1 MRLDWIRDKVASG
14 ERLSFED
21 GVGLF
26 LYPDVITIGQL
37 ANSVREKLHGD
48 RTYFNRN
55 MRIEVTNVCV
65 ASCLFCSF
73 AKLEEGAPGAHT
85 MKVEEAWRE
94 LEARMHDPP
103 SEIHIVNGL
112 HPGLPFSYYEELL
125 AGFKRIK
132 PDIHLKCFTGVE
144 IHFFARHYGMT
155 YGEVLE
161 RLQRA
166 GLDSLPGGGAEIF
179 HPEVRSRIAHD
190 KATADE
196 WLEVHRVAHGLG
208 MRTNATMLYGH
219 IETFEHRVDH
229 LLRLRDL
236 QDGTGGLQAFIPL
249 AFHPDGNGM
258 KNLPAPTAL
267 DALRTIAVSRLLL
280 DNVRHVKAYWVSMTP
295 EVAQIA
301 LRFGADDIDGTIVH
315 ETIYKA
321 AGSRSPGALSSE
333 QLVRLIQEAGRIP
346 VERDTLY
353 HVVREHPRSAVPEG
367 ALKVRD
373 RKAAKHLDAAS
384 PATPERGR
392 SDGTPAP
399 GLPERGRSLKVLS

>member
-1 MRLDWIRDKVASG
+1 MLDAIALKVRAG

-21 GVGLF
+21 GVALF
-26 LYPDVITIGQL
+26 RHPDVVAIGQL
-37 ANSVREKLHGD
+37 ANEVRERLHGD

-85 MKVEEAWRE
+85 MSLEEAWRE
-94 LEARMHDPP
+94 LEVRMDDPP

-132 PDIHLKCFTGVE
+132 ADIHMKCFTAVE
-144 IHFFARHYGMT
+144 IHFFAQHYGMT
-155 YGEVLE
+155 HGEVLE
-161 RLQRA
+161 RLRHA

-179 HPEVRSRIAHD
+179 HPDVRARIAHD
-190 KATADE
+190 KATAEE

-208 MRTNATMLYGH
+208 IRTNATMLYGH
-219 IETFEHRVDH
+219 IETFDHRVDH
-229 LLRLRDL
+229 LLRIRDL
-236 QDGTGGLQAFIPL
+236 ADEGPGFQAFIPL

-258 KNLPAPTAL
+258 RNLPAPTAM
-267 DALRTIAVSRLLL
+267 DALRTVAVSRLLL
-280 DNVRHVKAYWVSMTP
+280 DNVPHIKAYWVSMTP

-315 ETIYKA
+315 ETIYRA
-321 AGSRSPGALSSE
+321 AGSRSPGALTSE
-333 QLVRLIQEAGRIP
+333 GLVRLIQEAGRIP

-353 HVVREHPRSAVPEG
+353 HVLREHPRAVVPEG
-367 ALKVRD
+367 ALKVRE
-373 RKAAKHLDAAS
+373 RKAAKHL
-384 PATPERGR
+384 E
-392 SDGTPAP
+392 
-399 GLPERGRSLKVLS
+399 VLS

>member
-1 MRLDWIRDKVASG
+1 MTTIEAIQRKVEAA
-14 ERLSFED
+14 ERLSFDD
-21 GVGLF
+21 GLALFEHPDVVAVGL
-26 LYPDVITIGQL
+26 L
-37 ANSVREKLHGD
+37 ANQMRERRHGD

-85 MKVEEAWRE
+85 MKLEAAWAE
-94 LEARMHDPP
+94 LEARMDDPP

-125 AGFKRIK
+125 SGFKRLK
-132 PDIHLKCFTGVE
+132 PDVHMKCFTAVE
-144 IHFFARHYGMT
+144 VHFFAQHYGMSHR
-155 YGEVLE
+155 EVLE
-161 RLQRA
+161 RLRKA

-179 HPEVRSRIAHD
+179 HPEVRARIAHD

-196 WLEVHRVAHGLG
+196 YLEVHRVAHALG
-208 MRTNATMLYGH
+208 MRTNCTMLYGH
-219 IETFEHRVDH
+219 IETFGHRVDH

-236 QDGTGGLQAFIPL
+236 QDETGGLQAFIPL

-258 KNLPAPTAL
+258 RNLPAPTAV
-267 DALRTIAVSRLLL
+267 DALRTVAVSRLLL
-280 DNVRHVKAYWVSMTP
+280 DNVPHVKAYWVSMTP

-301 LRFGADDIDGTIVH
+301 LRFGADDLDGTIVH

-321 AGSRSPGALSSE
+321 AGSRSPAGLTVE
-333 QLVRLIQEAGRIP
+333 QLVRLIREAGRVP

-353 HVVREHPRSAVPEG
+353 NVIKEYPRAIVSEA

-373 RKAAKHLDAAS
+373 RKAAKHL
-384 PATPERGR
+384 E
-392 SDGTPAP
+392 
-399 GLPERGRSLKVLS
+399 VLS